1 MTAPIDIASRF
12 SALGLD
18 ADLRAALMARLGDL
32 DQDGF
37 TEAELLSPETP
48 GAVSLTERRAVAYHA
63 AVLLGDGVLAA
74 RYRGLLV
81 QGIGQD
87 SALWDEIDIETRR
100 AAALFPEPAV
110 PGPASRAIIGDR
122 LAGAFGYVQASLAG
136 DMRAARIPRG
146 WTAAEA
152 DILSRLLTL
161 VAFQA
166 RLLAGLQQVAAADRP
181 LYAAE

>member
-1 MTAPIDIASRF
+1 MTAAFDITSRF
-12 SALGLD
+12 SALALG
-18 ADLRAALMARLGDL
+18 ADLRAALLDRLGDL

-37 TEAELLSPETP
+37 TEAELLSPAAP
-48 GAVSLTERRAVAYHA
+48 GPVSMTERRALACHA
-63 AVLLGDGVLAA
+63 AVLLGDAVLTA
-74 RYRGLLV
+74 RYRGLLI
-81 QGIGQD
+81 QDLGQD
-87 SALWDEIDIETRR
+87 SALWHEIDIETRR

-122 LAGAFGYVQASLAG
+122 LADGFRYVQAALAG
-136 DMRAARIPRG
+136 DLRGARIPRG
-146 WTAAEA
+146 WSAESA

-166 RLLAGLQQVAAADRP
+166 RLLAGLGQFAAADRP